1 MSVLVDTL
9 VFINNNGF
17 ILCQPFLYYG
27 LKEKSFVLLS
37 KLEIISFNTILLVN
51 SVTNLKINTF
61 VSGLLREVLVVV

>member
-1 MSVLVDTL
+1 MSTL
-9 VFINNNGF
+9 
-17 ILCQPFLYYG
+17 LYYG